1 MSIPNLR
8 PESQTSAIVLP
19 ITGTAGLVAAT
30 LPYGIYSSNTD
41 FLSGAAEQV
50 AYVYKK
56 LGGDI
61 LDIEIKADNVYSAYE
76 EAVLEYS
83 YLINSHQAKN
93 VLSDFL
99 GTTTGSFDHK
109 GEMKASPLSSS
120 LSGTAM
126 SLKYPRFEFAYARRV
141 AEGMGVDAGVGGN
154 ITEYSASIKVV
165 ASQQDYD
172 LQEIIASASTSGQDA
187 QGNVVP
193 YSGLVGNKRI
203 LIKKVFYKTPHAM
216 WRFYGYY
223 GGLNTVGN
231 LSNYGQ
237 YADDSTFEVIPT
249 WQNKMQSMAFE
260 DNIYTR
266 NSHYAYEIKDNFLRI
281 YPKPVSS
288 SPKHFWVQFSVS
300 KDPWEANDRA
310 DDGIDG
316 VNNLNSLPF
325 ENVPYDKINSIG
337 KQWIRRFSLAL
348 CKETLGQVRSKF
360 SSIPIP
366 GAEVT
371 LNGSDLLSQSK
382 EEQEALRTE
391 LKELLDELTYTK
403 LMTGNAEVV
412 ESVNN
417 IQKKI
422 PLKVFVG

>member
-1 MSIPNLR
+1 
-8 PESQTSAIVLP
+8 
-19 ITGTAGLVAAT
+19 
-30 LPYGIYSSNTD
+30 
-41 FLSGAAEQV
+41 
-50 AYVYKK
+50 
-56 LGGDI
+56 
-61 LDIEIKADNVYSAYE
+61 
-76 EAVLEYS
+76 
-83 YLINSHQAKN
+83 
-93 VLSDFL
+93 
-99 GTTTGSFDHK
+99 
-109 GEMKASPLSSS
+109 
-120 LSGTAM
+120 M